1 MAVSSTCNEALN
13 YINSVLDRSHL
24 WGIRFKIPR
33 AFYVHV
39 HSYIISQLT
48 IQLITDDKLI
58 IENEVW
64 MKLQGLIFG

>member
-13 YINSVLDRSHL
+13 DIINSVLDRSHL
-24 WGIRFKIPR
+24 WGLKFPEHFMSMYT
-33 AFYVHV
+33 AMYT
-39 HSYIISQLT
+39 ISQLT